1 MRNDD
6 SDLGKVPA
14 LAAADDFNPAGVE
27 IRSGFGEFLEEAFA
41 NRIASRDGHRDTK
54 DIALR
59 RAEEANREQAYA
71 GKPQDSLLV
80 RKFFHRMEGSKRKSQ
95 WPSIFLKK

>member
-59 RAEEANREQAYA
+59 RAEEADREQAYA
-71 GKPQDSLLV
+71 GRVTRFRFMVTRSGGIYKGD
-80 RKFFHRMEGSKRKSQ
+80 KIH
-95 WPSIFLKK
+95 